1 MKIFLVFLLCCGWV
15 ASGSELIKTS
25 QPKKYENLSSQSQY
39 IQDNNFG
46 IVDVL
51 SLPES
56 AWTANND
63 DNLNLGYTSQS
74 YWVKVN
80 FVLPTSPHPY
90 VLEIAYPVLD
100 SLKLYLISADKVINY
115 SKLGDKQTFS
125 DRPIQHHNYLVPIES
140 DVSGELELYI
150 KVNSSSAIQ
159 LPVRL
164 WSQQAFYESDQL
176 NMLFLG
182 IYFGLMSVMAVYN
195 LLMYFSL
202 KDKTQLYYVVYVSA
216 IIAFYFSLSGL
227 GFRYLWQ
234 NSLWWNDQSILFF
247 LISAVL
253 AGTLF
258 IVRLLELKK
267 HSRILYYGCIFI
279 ASVGVMLLFL
289 SIFFSY
295 GVMIRVIIAYA
306 SLACLWGVITRT
318 VRLFEGSHFS
328 TYYSLAWNAAL
339 CGGIILA
346 ANKFNFIPSNWFTEH
361 ALTIGTSIEVAC
373 LSFAMAER
381 INSERKKRFIAQAKS
396 MSEIRK
402 ANQLLEVE
410 VESRTRELQ
419 DAYDK
424 LKHTSRID
432 ELTQVFNRRS
442 LNEAL
447 NTECLRAKRFGHSIS
462 VLMVDIDHFKK
473 VNDTY
478 GHQCGDKC
486 LAHVANLL
494 KDACTR
500 AGDTIAR
507 YGGEEFC
514 ILLPEC
520 NEHDAL
526 ELGEIIRKRAQATA
540 FRFENSTIKMTV
552 SIGVTT
558 AWGQSLEPHI
568 LIKQADMALYF
579 AKQHGRNQV
588 SLGST
593 LDT

>member
-1 MKIFLVFLLCCGWV
+1 MKVLLVFLLCCGWV
-15 ASGSELIKTS
+15 VSGSEFINTS
-25 QPKKYENLSSQSQY
+25 QTNKYVNLSSQSKY

-51 SLPES
+51 SLPKA
-56 AWTANND
+56 AWFENNA
-63 DNLNLGYTSQS
+63 DNLNLGYTAQS

-80 FVLPTSPHPY
+80 FVLPKNTQPHII
-90 VLEIAYPVLD
+90 EIAYPVLD
-100 SLKLYLISADKVINY
+100 SLKLYLMAEDTVISYA
-115 SKLGDKQTFS
+115 KLGDKQAFS
-125 DRPIQHHNYLVPIES
+125 DRLIQHHNYLVPIES
-140 DVSGELELYI
+140 DISGAHALYI
-150 KVNSSSAIQ
+150 KVNSSSALQ
-159 LPVRL
+159 LPIRL
-164 WSQQAFYESDQL
+164 WTVQKFYETDQF

-182 IYFGLMSVMAVYN
+182 IYFGLMSVMAIYN

-202 KDKTQLYYVVYVSA
+202 RDKTQLYYVVYVSA
-216 IIAFYFSLSGL
+216 IIAFYMSLSGL

-247 LISAVL
+247 LIAAVL

-267 HSRILYYGCIFI
+267 NSRTLYYGCVFI
-279 ASVGVMLLFL
+279 AVIGIMLLFL
-289 SIFFSY
+289 SMYFSY
-295 GVMIRVIIAYA
+295 GVMIRVIIVYA

-346 ANKFNFIPSNWFTEH
+346 ANKFNFLPSNWFTEH

-402 ANQLLEVE
+402 ANQLLEIE

-486 LAHVANLL
+486 LSQVANVL

-500 AGDTIAR
+500 AGDTVAR

-526 ELGEIIRKRAQATA
+526 ELGEIIRKRTQATA
-540 FRFENSTIKMTV
+540 VRFEDRMIKMTV

-558 AWGQSLEPHI
+558 GWGRDLEPHK
-568 LIKQADMALYF
+568 LIKQADLALYF

>member
-1 MKIFLVFLLCCGWV
+1 MFLLCCGWV
-15 ASGSELIKTS
+15 VSGSELSIAGQTNN
-25 QPKKYENLSSQSQY
+25 YVNLSSQSKY
-39 IQDNNFG
+39 IQDNDFG

-56 AWTANND
+56 SWHENKL
-63 DNLNLGYTSQS
+63 DNLNLGYTSRH
-74 YWVKVN
+74 YWIKVN
-80 FVLPTSPHPY
+80 FTVQDTSQSY
-90 VLEIAYPVLD
+90 FLEIAYPVLD
-100 SLKLYLISADKVINY
+100 SLKLYLMQQDEVITY
-115 SKLGDKQTFS
+115 AKLGDKQVFY
-125 DRPIQHHNYLVPIES
+125 DRPIQHHNYVIPISTE
-140 DVSGELELYI
+140 VSGELVLYI
-150 KVNSSSAIQ
+150 KVASSSALQ
-159 LPVRL
+159 VPLRL
-164 WSQQAFYESDQL
+164 WSRQKFYETDQI

-182 IYFGLMSVMAVYN
+182 AYFGLMSVMAIYN

-202 KDKTQLYYVVYVSA
+202 RDKTLLYYVVYVSA
-216 IIAFYFSLSGL
+216 IIAFYMSLSGL

-258 IVRLLELKK
+258 IVRLLELRKNSK
-267 HSRILYYGCIFI
+267 TLYYGCVFI
-279 ASVGVMLLFL
+279 ALTGVILLFL
-289 SIFFSY
+289 SMYFSY
-295 GVMIRVIIAYA
+295 SVMIRVIITYA
-306 SLACLWGVITRT
+306 SIACLWGVITRT

-462 VLMVDIDHFKK
+462 LLMVDIDHFKK

-486 LAHVANLL
+486 LSQIANVL
-494 KDACTR
+494 KGACIR
-500 AGDTIAR
+500 AGDTVAR

-526 ELGEIIRKRAQATA
+526 ELGEIIRKRTQATA
-540 FRFENSTIKMTV
+540 VRFDDCAIKMTV

-558 AWGQSLEPHI
+558 GWGHDLEPHR
-568 LIKQADMALYF
+568 LIKQADMALYC

>member
-15 ASGSELIKTS
+15 VSGNELLNANQTNN
-25 QPKKYENLSSQSQY
+25 YVNLSSQSKY
-39 IQDNNFG
+39 VQDNDFG

-51 SLPES
+51 SLPDSSWSENKS
-56 AWTANND
+56 
-63 DNLNLGYTSQS
+63 DNLNLGYTSDH
-74 YWVKVN
+74 YWIKVQFTIPDVN
-80 FVLPTSPHPY
+80 QAY
-90 VLEIAYPVLD
+90 IIEIAYPVLD
-100 SLKLYLISADKVINY
+100 SLKLYLMKQDEVISY
-115 SKLGDKQTFS
+115 TKLGDKQTFS
-125 DRPIQHHNYLVPIES
+125 DRLIQHHNYLIPISQEI
-140 DVSGELELYI
+140 SGPLELYI
-150 KVNSSSAIQ
+150 KVASSSALQ
-159 LPVRL
+159 VPLNL
-164 WSQQAFYESDQL
+164 WSQQSFYETDQF

-182 IYFGLMSVMAVYN
+182 IYFGLMSVMAIYN

-202 KDKTQLYYVVYVSA
+202 KDKTFLYYVVYVSA
-216 IIAFYFSLSGL
+216 IIAFYLSLSGL

-234 NSLWWNDQSILFF
+234 DSLWWNDQSILFF

-258 IVRLLELKK
+258 IVRLLELRKN
-267 HSRILYYGCIFI
+267 SQILYYGCVSI
-279 ASVGVMLLFL
+279 ALVGVSLLFL
-289 SIFFSY
+289 SMYFSY
-295 GVMIRVIIAYA
+295 SVMIRVIITYA
-306 SLACLWGVITRT
+306 SIACIWGVITRT

-346 ANKFNFIPSNWFTEH
+346 ANKFNFLPSNWFTEH

-462 VLMVDIDHFKK
+462 LLMVDIDHFKK

-486 LAHVANLL
+486 LIQVASVL
-494 KDACTR
+494 KGACTR
-500 AGDTIAR
+500 AGDTVSR

-526 ELGEIIRKRAQATA
+526 ELGEIIRKRTQATA
-540 FRFENSTIKMTV
+540 VRFDECAIKMTV

-558 AWGQSLEPHI
+558 GWGHDLEPHK

>member
-1 MKIFLVFLLCCGWV
+1 MFLLCCGWV
-15 ASGSELIKTS
+15 VSGSELSNASQTS
-25 QPKKYENLSSQSQY
+25 NYVNLSSQSKY
-39 IQDNNFG
+39 IQDNDFG

-56 AWTANND
+56 SWNENKS
-63 DNLNLGYTSQS
+63 DNLNLGYTSRH
-74 YWVKVN
+74 YWIKVN
-80 FVLPTSPHPY
+80 FIIPDANQTY
-90 VLEIAYPVLD
+90 FLEIGYPVLD
-100 SLKLYLISADKVINY
+100 SLKLYLMQQDEVIKY
-115 SKLGDKQTFS
+115 AKLGDKYAFS
-125 DRPIQHHNYLVPIES
+125 DRPIQHHNYIIPIS
-140 DVSGELELYI
+140 QQASGELVLYI
-150 KVNSSSAIQ
+150 KIASSSALQ
-159 LPVRL
+159 VPLRL
-164 WSQQAFYESDQL
+164 WSQQKFYETDQI

-182 IYFGLMSVMAVYN
+182 VYFGLMSVMAIYN
-195 LLMYFSL
+195 LLMYLSL
-202 KDKTQLYYVVYVSA
+202 RDKTLLYYVVYVSA
-216 IIAFYFSLSGL
+216 IIAFYVSLSGL

-258 IVRLLELKK
+258 IVKLLELRKN
-267 HSRILYYGCIFI
+267 SRTLYYGCVFI
-279 ASVGVMLLFL
+279 ALAGIVLLFL
-289 SIFFSY
+289 SIYFSY
-295 GVMIRVIIAYA
+295 SVMIRVIITYA

-346 ANKFNFIPSNWFTEH
+346 ANKFNFLPSNWFTEH
-361 ALTIGTSIEVAC
+361 ALTIGTTIEVAC

-381 INSERKKRFIAQAKS
+381 INSERKKRIVAQAKS

-402 ANQLLEVE
+402 ANQLLAVE

-447 NTECLRAKRFGHSIS
+447 NTECLRAKRFAHSIS
-462 VLMVDIDHFKK
+462 LLMVDIDHFKK

-486 LAHVANLL
+486 LSHVASVL
-494 KDACTR
+494 KGACTR
-500 AGDTIAR
+500 AGDTVTR

-526 ELGEIIRKRAQATA
+526 ELGEIIRKRTQATVV
-540 FRFENSTIKMTV
+540 RFEDCAIKMTV

-558 AWGQSLEPHI
+558 GWGHDLEPHK
-568 LIKQADMALYF
+568 LIKQADMALYC